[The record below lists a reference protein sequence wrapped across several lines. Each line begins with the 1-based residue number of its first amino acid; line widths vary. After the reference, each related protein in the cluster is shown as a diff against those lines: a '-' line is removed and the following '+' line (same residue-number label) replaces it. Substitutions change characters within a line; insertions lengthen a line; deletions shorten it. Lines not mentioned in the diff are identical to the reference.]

1 MPTLR
6 LFARFR
12 EIAGTDVLT
21 VDEGTVG
28 EILDG
33 LSTEYGP
40 AFENGLK
47 AAGVWVNGTPS
58 DRTVTVGPDDEV
70 AIIPPVSGGT
80 YAAPQSPTT
89 RRTAAT
95 VDPMDGI
102 LAVVVLAALLI
113 SAWVPLEWFVVIS
126 VGAALAWVWDL
137 SEANAVESGTIN
149 LYAVLLAP
157 PIAGA
162 ATYAWGYAGF
172 AGSLAAAVAIS
183 VFWPIF
189 EANRRN
195 VESLGMTTTTA
206 VIAASG
212 TGALVMLRMMST
224 TIALTFVLIVA
235 VAIIAAQLTAI
246 YGGQTI
252 DPNIGTLVGA
262 LVAGLIAGIA
272 TTEIDL
278 ATGLF
283 AAVAVAAGLIAGRVY
298 GSMARSGTILY
309 TVRARGQLSPID
321 GLWLAAPLF
330 WLALVLL
337 G

>member
-12 EIAGTDVLT
+12 EIAGTDTLT
-21 VDEGTVG
+21 IDEGTVG
-28 EILDG
+28 EVLDG

-47 AAGVWVNGTPS
+47 AAGVWVNGEPS
-58 DRTVTVGPDDEV
+58 DRSARIGADDEV

-80 YAAPQSPTT
+80 YTEPRT
-89 RRTAAT
+89 RVQATA
-95 VDPMDGI
+95 DPADGI
-102 LAVVVLAALLI
+102 LSVVVLAALLV

-137 SEANAVESGTIN
+137 ADADAKQAGFIN
-149 LYAVLLAP
+149 LYAALLAA
-157 PIAGA
+157 PITAA

-172 AGSLAAAVAIS
+172 AGGLAASVAIA

-189 EANRRN
+189 ESSKRN
-195 VESLGMTTTTA
+195 VESLAMTATTSA
-206 VIAASG
+206 IAAAG
-212 TGALVMLRMMST
+212 AGALVMLRMMST
-224 TIALTFVLIVA
+224 TIALSFVLIVA

-262 LVAGLIAGIA
+262 LIAGLIAGIA
-272 TTEIDL
+272 TTDIDL

-283 AAVAVAAGLIAGRVY
+283 AAVAIAAGLIAGRVF
-298 GSMARSGTILY
+298 GSMVRAGTIMH
-309 TVRARGQLSPID
+309 TTRPRGQLSPLD

-337 G
+337 GS

>member
-21 VDEGTVG
+21 VDGGTVG

-33 LSTEYGP
+33 LSAQYGP

-80 YAAPQSPTT
+80 YAVEPQSPPA
-89 RRTAAT
+89 RGGAVT
-95 VDPMDGI
+95 VDPMEGI
-102 LAVVVLAALLI
+102 LSVVVLAALLI

-137 SEANAVESGTIN
+137 SEANAVDSATIN

-157 PIAGA
+157 PITGA

-172 AGSLAAAVAIS
+172 AGG
-183 VFWPIF
+183 
-189 EANRRN
+189 ER
-195 VESLGMTTTTA
+195 
-206 VIAASG
+206 
-212 TGALVMLRMMST
+212 
-224 TIALTFVLIVA
+224 
-235 VAIIAAQLTAI
+235 
-246 YGGQTI
+246 
-252 DPNIGTLVGA
+252 
-262 LVAGLIAGIA
+262 
-272 TTEIDL
+272 
-278 ATGLF
+278 
-283 AAVAVAAGLIAGRVY
+283 GR
-298 GSMARSGTILY
+298 SSCSA
-309 TVRARGQLSPID
+309 
-321 GLWLAAPLF
+321 
-330 WLALVLL
+330 
-337 G
+337 